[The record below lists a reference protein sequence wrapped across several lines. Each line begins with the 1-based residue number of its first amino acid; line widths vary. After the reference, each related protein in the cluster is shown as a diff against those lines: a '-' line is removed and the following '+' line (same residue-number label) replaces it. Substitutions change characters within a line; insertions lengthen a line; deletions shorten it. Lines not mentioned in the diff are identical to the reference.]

1 MGTFSIKSWLE
12 AINALLAL
20 GASLADIVAL
30 IKRTLGPDD
39 SGSVL
44 AVLLGAWRVA
54 KDENE
59 ARIAELETQ
68 IAAGNG

>member
-1 MGTFSIKSWLE
+1 MATFSIKSWLE

-20 GASLADIVAL
+20 GVQLGNIVDL
-30 IKRTLGPDD
+30 VQRTLGPDD

-44 AVLLGAWRVA
+44 AVLLGGWRAA

-59 ARIAELETQ
+59 ARIAELEKQ
-68 IAAGNG
+68 IAGGA

>member
-1 MGTFSIKSWLE
+1 MATFNIKEWLA
-12 AINALLAL
+12 AINALIAL
-20 GASLADIVAL
+20 GASLGDIVAL
-30 IKRTLGPDD
+30 VKRTLGPDD
-39 SGSVL
+39 SGAVL
-44 AVLLGAWRVA
+44 AVLLGAWRAA

>member
-1 MGTFSIKSWLE
+1 MATFNIKSWLD
-12 AINALLAL
+12 AINALVLL

-44 AVLLGAWRVA
+44 AVLLGGWRAA

-59 ARIAELETQ
+59 ALIAELEKQ
-68 IAAGNG
+68 IAGEK

>member
-1 MGTFSIKSWLE
+1 MTASTVSSWLVTVQQL
-12 AINALLAL
+12 IAL
-20 GASLADIVAL
+20 GASLADVIAL
-30 IKRTLGPDD
+30 LRSTLGQDH
-39 SGSVL
+39 SAEVL
-44 AVLLGAWRVA
+44 AVLLAGWQKA